1 MHILAAMIEME
12 TALTAE
18 TAPERQLAGVREWCL
33 EVARA
38 VVAADVCGSS
48 TGLTIRTEWAPNQ
61 PITHRLWLAT
71 CRAVIDA
78 LHAQAAH
85 ADALYRAALAEAGN
99 AKTKRRR
106 QAALERAQRA
116 VAWKT
121 AAAHAASL
129 GTGLTAREDAIL
141 RPVGRAIAAA
151 GGPAEV
157 AKDKHYHQGGRR

>member
-1 MHILAAMIEME
+1 MHILAAMIQME

-18 TAPERQLAGVREWCL
+18 DAPERQLHGVREWCV

-48 TGLTIRTEWAPNQ
+48 TGLTIRTEWDPSQ

-78 LHAQAAH
+78 LHAQATH
-85 ADALYRAALAEAGN
+85 ADALYRAAMAEADR
-99 AKTKRRR
+99 AKTKKRR
-106 QAALERAQRA
+106 QAALAAAQRA
-116 VAWKT
+116 AAWKT
-121 AAAHAASL
+121 AAERAASL
-129 GTGLTAREDAIL
+129 GAGLIAREDAIL
-141 RPVGRAIAAA
+141 RPVGNAIAAA